1 MDKQEWKSF
10 FRFIDGGSV
19 AELQQRKDALAG
31 VLQKVT
37 DPGVRS
43 DIRRMLRLIDEEVL
57 IRCLLYTSP
66 SPRDRTRSRMPSS
79 A

>member
-1 MDKQEWKSF
+1 MDKEEWKCF
-10 FRFIDGGSV
+10 FRFIDEGREAG
-19 AELQQRKDALAG
+19 LQQRKDALAD
-31 VLQKVT
+31 VLLKVT

-57 IRCLLYTSP
+57 IRQNLS
-66 SPRDRTRSRMPSS
+66 SRRQVRRSKR

>member
-10 FRFIDGGSV
+10 FRFIDEGSDT
-19 AELQQRKDALAG
+19 ELQRRKDALLG
-31 VLQKVT
+31 VLSKVT
-37 DPGVRS
+37 DAGVRS

-57 IRCLLYTSP
+57 IRQNLS
-66 SPRDRTRSRMPSS
+66 SRRQVRRSKS

>member
-10 FRFIDGGSV
+10 FRFIDGGSE
-19 AELQQRKDALAG
+19 AELQQRKGTLVG
-31 VLQKVT
+31 VLAKVT

-57 IRCLLYTSP
+57 LRQYLS
-66 SPRDRTRSRMPSS
+66 SRKQARRSRS

>member
-1 MDKQEWKSF
+1 MDKEEGKSF
-10 FRFIDGGSV
+10 FRFIDGGSE
-19 AELQQRKDALAG
+19 AELQQRKDALAD

-57 IRCLLYTSP
+57 IRQNLS
-66 SPRDRTRSRMPSS
+66 SRRQVRRSKS

>member
-10 FRFIDGGSV
+10 LRFIDEGSV
-19 AELQQRKDALAG
+19 AELQQRKDALAC

-57 IRCLLYTSP
+57 IRQNLS
-66 SPRDRTRSRMPSS
+66 SRRQARRSRSG
-79 A
+79 

>member
-1 MDKQEWKSF
+1 MTLLA
-10 FRFIDGGSV
+10 GV
-19 AELQQRKDALAG
+19 LTELQRRKDALLG
-31 VLQKVT
+31 VLSKVT

-57 IRCLLYTSP
+57 IRQNLS
-66 SPRDRTRSRMPSS
+66 SRRQVRRSKS

>member
-10 FRFIDGGSV
+10 FRFIDGGSE
-19 AELQQRKDALAG
+19 AELQQRKDALAD

-57 IRCLLYTSP
+57 IRQNLS
-66 SPRDRTRSRMPSS
+66 SRRQVRRSKS

>member
-10 FRFIDGGSV
+10 FRFIDEGSE
-19 AELQQRKDALAG
+19 AERQQRKDALAS

-57 IRCLLYTSP
+57 IRQNLS
-66 SPRDRTRSRMPSS
+66 SRRQVRRLKS

>member
-10 FRFIDGGSV
+10 FRFIDGGSE
-19 AELQQRKDALAG
+19 AELQQRKDALVG

-57 IRCLLYTSP
+57 IRQNLS
-66 SPRDRTRSRMPSS
+66 SRRQVRRSKS

>member
-1 MDKQEWKSF
+1 MDKEEWKSF
-10 FRFIDGGSV
+10 FRFIDEGSE

-31 VLQKVT
+31 VLARVS

-43 DIRRMLRLIDEEVL
+43 DIRRMRRLIDEEVL
-57 IRCLLYTSP
+57 IRQTLSSRKPAL
-66 SPRDRTRSRMPSS
+66 RSRS

>member
-1 MDKQEWKSF
+1 
-10 FRFIDGGSV
+10 V
-19 AELQQRKDALAG
+19 AQNSIGADIQQRKDALAD

-57 IRCLLYTSP
+57 IRQYLS
-66 SPRDRTRSRMPSS
+66 SRRQVRRSKS

>member
-10 FRFIDGGSV
+10 FRFIDKGSE
-19 AELQQRKDALAG
+19 AELQQRKDALAD
-31 VLQKVT
+31 VLAKVT

-57 IRCLLYTSP
+57 IRQNLSLRKP
-66 SPRDRTRSRMPSS
+66 APRSRS

>member
-10 FRFIDGGSV
+10 FRFIDEGSE
-19 AELQQRKDALAG
+19 AERQQRKDALAS

-57 IRCLLYTSP
+57 IRQNLS
-66 SPRDRTRSRMPSS
+66 SRRQVRRSKS

>member
-10 FRFIDGGSV
+10 LRFIDEASV
-19 AELQQRKDALAG
+19 AEFQQRKVALAG

-57 IRCLLYTSP
+57 IRQNLS
-66 SPRDRTRSRMPSS
+66 SRRQ
-79 A
+79 ARRWKRA

>member
-1 MDKQEWKSF
+1 MDKEEWKSF
-10 FRFIDGGSV
+10 FRFIDEGSE

-31 VLQKVT
+31 VLAKVS

-43 DIRRMLRLIDEEVL
+43 DIRRMRRLIDEEVL
-57 IRCLLYTSP
+57 IRQTLSSRKPDL
-66 SPRDRTRSRMPSS
+66 RSRS

>member
-10 FRFIDGGSV
+10 FRFIDGGSE
-19 AELQQRKDALAG
+19 AALQQRKDALAC

-57 IRCLLYTSP
+57 IRQNLS
-66 SPRDRTRSRMPSS
+66 SRRQVRRSKS

>member
-1 MDKQEWKSF
+1 MDKEEWKSF
-10 FRFIDGGSV
+10 FRFIDEGCE

-31 VLQKVT
+31 VLAKVS

-43 DIRRMLRLIDEEVL
+43 DIRRMRRLIDEEVL
-57 IRCLLYTSP
+57 IRQTLSSRQPAL
-66 SPRDRTRSRMPSS
+66 RSRS

>member
-1 MDKQEWKSF
+1 MDKEEWKCF
-10 FRFIDGGSV
+10 FRFIDEGRE
-19 AELQQRKDALAG
+19 AELQQRKDALAD

-37 DPGVRS
+37 DSGVRS

-57 IRCLLYTSP
+57 IRQNLS
-66 SPRDRTRSRMPSS
+66 SRRQVRRSKR

>member
-1 MDKQEWKSF
+1 MDKHEWKSF
-10 FRFIDGGSV
+10 FRFIDDGSV
-19 AELQQRKDALAG
+19 AELQLRKDALVG
-31 VLQKVT
+31 VLTKVT

-57 IRCLLYTSP
+57 IRQNLS
-66 SPRDRTRSRMPSS
+66 SRRQARRSRR